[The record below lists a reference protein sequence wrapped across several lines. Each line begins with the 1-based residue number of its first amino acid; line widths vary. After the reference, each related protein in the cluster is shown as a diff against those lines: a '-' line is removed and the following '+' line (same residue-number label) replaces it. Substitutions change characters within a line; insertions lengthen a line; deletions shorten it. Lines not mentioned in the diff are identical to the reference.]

1 MRYPDDH
8 KDGVRARIIQT
19 ASRALRREGLDAVSI
34 PKLMK
39 LAGLTHGGF
48 YVHFRNRD
56 ELVAEAVAHTSTD
69 SALSSDAPSAEA
81 FDRYLSPD
89 HVRHPELGCV
99 IAALGMEG
107 ARQRGPVRRA
117 FADSALRLLRGV
129 ERRLHPKST
138 QAGLSGGRSDGLS
151 DQALAT
157 ASQMVGAVVLARL
170 VRDEALA
177 HRLLESARA
186 RLGR

>member
-1 MRYPDDH
+1 MRYPDGH
-8 KDGVRARIIQT
+8 KDNVRARIIEA
-19 ASRALRREGLDAVSI
+19 ASRALRRDGLEAVSI

-39 LAGLTHGGF
+39 LVGLTHGGF
-48 YVHFRNRD
+48 YVHFRDRD

-69 SALSSDAPSAEA
+69 SAISSEAPSVEA

-99 IAALGMEG
+99 IAALGTEG
-107 ARQRGPVRRA
+107 ARQHGPVRRA
-117 FADSALRLLRGV
+117 FAGAALGLVRGV

-138 QAGLSGGRSDGLS
+138 RGGVSDALS
-151 DQALAT
+151 DEALAT
-157 ASQMVGAVVLARL
+157 ASRMVGAVVLARL

-177 HRLLESARA
+177 HRLLESAKA
-186 RLGR
+186 RPGH